1 MSARDRSLTEPASFA
16 SQEDLDPAIVDID
29 DVEELEAEG
38 SRQGIGRRADRAPS
52 DREHGLK
59 TALALVDQP
68 LDDHVRAQ
76 LERLYA

>member
-38 SRQGIGRRADRAPS
+38 SRQGIGRRADRAPA

-59 TALALVDQP
+59 T
-68 LDDHVRAQ
+68 RARNK
-76 LERLYA
+76 EINSGRPFAG